1 MTFKELTS
9 ILSAEPLT
17 DSGKRLISLARSV
30 EEELKKRPD
39 YSPELES
46 AAVEKLLHERMF
58 AGSPE
63 ELSAGI
69 QEREFIAGAAA
80 QVEGFLQDR
89 DWKWKNEENRYD
101 YLRTYR
107 LRFCMKNCSSL
118 MVRITIDARKKSCG
132 IRASF
137 PVGARETSAYP
148 LCRKIADMNSER
160 HYGALKY
167 DETNGELFYEYSFR
181 IGHGLYEDDFFAA
194 FGAVIETAD
203 ECYEEI
209 RRYADGNFSREE
221 KRQILIDMRNLAES
235 FKE

>member
-1 MTFKELTS
+1 
-9 ILSAEPLT
+9 
-17 DSGKRLISLARSV
+17 
-30 EEELKKRPD
+30 
-39 YSPELES
+39 
-46 AAVEKLLHERMF
+46 
-58 AGSPE
+58 
-63 ELSAGI
+63 
-69 QEREFIAGAAA
+69 
-80 QVEGFLQDR
+80 
-89 DWKWKNEENRYD
+89 
-101 YLRTYR
+101 
-107 LRFCMKNCSSL
+107 MKNCSSL

-137 PVGARETSAYP
+137 PVGAREANAYP
-148 LCRKIADMNSER
+148 LCRKIADMNSGR

-194 FGAVIETAD
+194 FGTVIETAD

-221 KRQILIDMRNLAES
+221 KRKILVDLRNLAES